1 MSLLRVEVVMVVLGV
16 VGAGVTGY
24 GVGQSRLPPPPVTT
38 VVVAPPV
45 VSSEPDC
52 SRLGVKLTVE
62 GRDSFAPAVGERD
75 RAGHKYRGR
84 VGERSTWL
92 HVMSGGPITVHGSG
106 DSMTTDTGHSDHPWL
121 SIAIKG
127 EDGSWELARD
137 GRRMM
142 DVTRSDDQF
151 IAGRFEADMSK
162 TPDGRAPAFGSPVTR
177 VRGTFCLQSVP
188 ANPSDTAP

>member
-1 MSLLRVEVVMVVLGV
+1 MVVMGIL
-16 VGAGVTGY
+16 GAGVTGY
-24 GVGQSRLPPPPVTT
+24 GLGASRVPPPPPAAVNA

-52 SRLGVKLTVE
+52 AHLGVKLIVE

-75 RAGHKYRGR
+75 RAGHKYRRG
-84 VGERSTWL
+84 GERSTWL

-106 DSMTTDTGHSDHPWL
+106 DFMKSDTGHSDHPWL

-137 GRRMM
+137 GRSMM
-142 DVTRSDDQF
+142 EVTRSDDQF

-162 TPDGRAPAFGSPVTR
+162 TPDRRAPAFGSPVTR